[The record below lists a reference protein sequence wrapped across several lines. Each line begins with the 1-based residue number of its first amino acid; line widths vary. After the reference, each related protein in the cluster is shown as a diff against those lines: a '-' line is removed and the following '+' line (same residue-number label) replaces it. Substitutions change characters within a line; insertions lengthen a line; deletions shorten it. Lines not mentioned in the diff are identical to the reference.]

1 MAKLDV
7 EAVDLGKL
15 VDVVRGTT
23 EEAPLVGAIVGRS
36 LLRDIV
42 AEYLECS
49 MLEAEELVDTMVA
62 RGFARLE
69 RDDEG
74 REVWRLGRDA

>member
-7 EAVDLGKL
+7 EAVDLEQL
-15 VDVVRGTT
+15 VDVVHGTT
-23 EEAPLVGAIVGRS
+23 EAPLSGAIVGRS

-42 AEYLECS
+42 AAHLECS
-49 MLEAEELVDTMVA
+49 MLEAEELVDTMVS

-74 REVWRLGRDA
+74 REVWRLGRGA

>member
-7 EAVDLGKL
+7 EAVDLGVL
-15 VDVVRGTT
+15 VDVVHEST
-23 EEAPLVGAIVGRS
+23 EAPLAGALVGRS
-36 LLRDIV
+36 QLRDIV
-42 AEYLECS
+42 ADHLECS
-49 MLEAEELVDTMVA
+49 MLEAEELVDTMVS

-74 REVWRLGRDA
+74 REVWHLRHDV

>member
-7 EAVDLGKL
+7 EAVDLGVL
-15 VDVVRGTT
+15 VDIVHEST
-23 EEAPLVGAIVGRS
+23 EAPLAGALVGRS

-42 AEYLECS
+42 ADHLECS
-49 MLEAEELVDTMVA
+49 MLEAEELVDTMVS

-74 REVWRLGRDA
+74 REVWHLRHEV

>member
-7 EAVDLGKL
+7 EQVDLGAL
-15 VDVVRGTT
+15 VDVVHGAT
-23 EEAPLVGAIVGRS
+23 EAPLSGAILGRS

-42 AEYLECS
+42 ADYLSCS
-49 MLEAEELVDTMVA
+49 LLEAEELVDTMVA

-69 RDDEG
+69 RDEEG
-74 REVWRLGRDA
+74 REVWHLRNVA

>member
-7 EAVDLGKL
+7 EAIDLDKL
-15 VDVVRGTT
+15 IGVVR
-23 EEAPLVGAIVGRS
+23 EKADAPVTGAIVGRS
-36 LLRDIV
+36 VLRDIV
-42 AEYLECS
+42 ADHLGCS
-49 MLEAEELVDTMVA
+49 MLEAEELVDTMVS

-74 REVWRLGRDA
+74 REVWRLGRGN

>member
-1 MAKLDV
+1 MAKLDI

-15 VDVVRGTT
+15 VDVVRRTT
-23 EEAPLVGAIVGRS
+23 EAPLSGAIVGRS

-42 AEYLECS
+42 AEHLECS
-49 MLEAEELVDTMVA
+49 MLEAEELVDTMVS
-62 RGFARLE
+62 RGIARLE
-69 RDDEG
+69 RDAEG